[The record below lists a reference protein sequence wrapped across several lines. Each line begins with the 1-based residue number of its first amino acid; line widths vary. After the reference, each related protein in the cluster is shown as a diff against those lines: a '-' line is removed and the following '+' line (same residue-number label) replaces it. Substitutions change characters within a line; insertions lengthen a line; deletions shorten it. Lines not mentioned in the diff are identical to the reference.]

1 MYCRLSQQ
9 SFIFGEKKA
18 FEMKILHISDTHGC
32 HRRLHDLPQ
41 ADIVVHS
48 GDFTMNGSEQE
59 ALDFMNWFC
68 DLPYPQKIFVCGNH
82 DDCLYG
88 ATIDG
93 LDGNVHY
100 LCNSGVEIEGL
111 KFYGVPMFMSDCIS
125 DRQTKHYANIP
136 DDTDILIT
144 HTPPFGIL
152 DFDDDIHY
160 GSEELLA
167 RISAV
172 QPRLH
177 LFGHIHSRHGTTVLN
192 GTIFSNGAMVNADY
206 SNFRKPS
213 LIECR
218 KK

>member
-1 MYCRLSQQ
+1 
-9 SFIFGEKKA
+9 
-18 FEMKILHISDTHGC
+18 MKILHISDTHGC

-59 ALDFMNWFC
+59 ALDFMNWLC
-68 DLPYPQKIFVCGNH
+68 DLPYPQKIFICGNH
-82 DDCLYG
+82 DDCLYD
-88 ATIDG
+88 ATVYG

-111 KFYGVPMFMSDCIS
+111 KFYGVPMFMSDCTG

-152 DFDDDIHY
+152 DFDDNINY
-160 GSEELLA
+160 GSEELLS
-167 RISAV
+167 RISVV

-192 GTIFSNGAMVNADY
+192 GTTFSNGALMNVGY
-206 SNFRKPS
+206 SNFRIPN
-213 LIECR
+213 LIEL
-218 KK
+218 

>member
-1 MYCRLSQQ
+1 
-9 SFIFGEKKA
+9 
-18 FEMKILHISDTHGC
+18 MKILHISDTHGC

-68 DLPYPQKIFVCGNH
+68 DLPYPQKIFICGNH
-82 DDCLYG
+82 DECLYG

-100 LCNSGVEIEGL
+100 LCNSGIEIEGL
-111 KFYGVPMFMSDCIS
+111 KFYGVPMFMGDCIN
-125 DRQTKHYANIP
+125 DRQTRHYANIP

-152 DFDDDIHY
+152 DFDDNINY
-160 GSEELLA
+160 GSEELLS
-167 RISAV
+167 RISV
-172 QPRLH
+172 VRPRLN
-177 LFGHIHSRHGTTVLN
+177 LFGHIHARHGIKVFN
-192 GTIFSNGAMVNADY
+192 GITFSNGAIMNADY
-206 SNFRKPS
+206 SNLEKPNF
-213 LIECR
+213 IEI
-218 KK
+218 

>member
-1 MYCRLSQQ
+1 MYRRLSQQ
-9 SFIFGEKKA
+9 SFIFVGKKA

-32 HRRLHDLPQ
+32 HRRIHDLPQ
-41 ADIVVHS
+41 ADIIVHS
-48 GDFTMNGSEQE
+48 GDFTMNESEQE

-68 DLPYPQKIFVCGNH
+68 DLPYPQKIFICGNH

-93 LDGNVHY
+93 LDGKVHY
-100 LCNSGVEIEGL
+100 LCNSGVEIDGV
-111 KFYGVPMFMSDCIS
+111 KFYGVPMFMGDCIT

-136 DDTDILIT
+136 DDADILIT

-152 DFDDDIHY
+152 DFDDNINY

-167 RISAV
+167 RIKAV

-177 LFGHIHSRHGTTVLN
+177 LFGHIHSQYGIMRLN
-192 GTIFSNGAMVNADY
+192 GTTFSNGAIMNANY
-206 SNFRKPS
+206 SDFRKPN
-213 LIECR
+213 LIEL
-218 KK
+218 

>member
-1 MYCRLSQQ
+1 MAVTDGCM
-9 SFIFGEKKA
+9 I
-18 FEMKILHISDTHGC
+18 C
-32 HRRLHDLPQ
+32 HRLTLSCIH
-41 ADIVVHS
+41 
-48 GDFTMNGSEQE
+48 GGFTMNGSEQE

-68 DLPYPQKIFVCGNH
+68 DFPYPQKIFICGNH

-111 KFYGVPMFMSDCIS
+111 KFYGVPMFMSDCIT

-152 DFDDDIHY
+152 DFDDNIHY
-160 GSEELLA
+160 GSEELLT
-167 RISAV
+167 RITAV
-172 QPRLH
+172 QQRSHREPFRESQRMAGETGQDTGGQGRRDDRRGRAVLQRGTDIAKAGRA
-177 LFGHIHSRHGTTVLN
+177 LSRGVPAGVCEGTQ
-192 GTIFSNGAMVNADY
+192 M
-206 SNFRKPS
+206 RP
-213 LIECR
+213 
-218 KK
+218 

>member
-1 MYCRLSQQ
+1 
-9 SFIFGEKKA
+9 
-18 FEMKILHISDTHGC
+18 MKILHISDTHGC

-41 ADIVVHS
+41 ADIIVHS

-68 DLPYPQKIFVCGNH
+68 DLPYPQTIFICGNH

-100 LCNSGVEIEGL
+100 LCNSGVEINEV
-111 KFYGVPMFMSDCIS
+111 KFYGVPMFMGDCIT

-152 DFDDDIHY
+152 DSDDNIHY
-160 GSEELLA
+160 GSEELLN
-167 RISAV
+167 RISVV

-177 LFGHIHSRHGTTVLN
+177 LFGHIHSQHGTTTLN
-192 GTIFSNGAMVNADY
+192 GTTFSNGAIMNADY
-206 SNFRKPS
+206 SDLRKSS
-213 LIECR
+213 LIEFYKR
-218 KK
+218 